1 MSSTDPGLDPDAADV
16 DAADAAAS
24 AVDGATD
31 DDLTGDTGTPGKT
44 GTDRSGGAGRSGLAA
59 GRSSRVGDRIF
70 ESLTTGSAVLIT
82 VFIAAIA
89 VFLIV
94 QAVPALAK
102 ERDGI
107 GAFFTHSGAWNLNYT
122 TNDGGWMEFG
132 IPNLFF
138 TTVLAS
144 ALALAIAMPVALGIA
159 IFLSNYCPKRLVR
172 PLGFMVDLLAA
183 VPSIVFG
190 IWGMQVLGPS
200 LGGIFEW
207 VHGWAGSFFLFQ
219 WDQQSSPAFST
230 SRNVFTGGVVL
241 AIMILPIIAAT
252 TREVFVQTPRGHIEA
267 ALALGATRWEVVR
280 MTVLPFGRSGY
291 VSGAMLGLGRALG
304 ETMALYMVI
313 ASAPGFRWSLF
324 DGGTTFATA
333 IANAAPEFNDDTK
346 AGAYIAAGLV
356 LFALTFIVNAAART
370 VVNNRK

>member
-1 MSSTDPGLDPDAADV
+1 MSTPLDETEKGQDATS
-16 DAADAAAS
+16 AAPATTGS
-24 AVDGATD
+24 VDGAS
-31 DDLTGDTGTPGKT
+31 GDG
-44 GTDRSGGAGRSGLAA
+44 SGLTTR
-59 GRSSRVGDRIF
+59 GGPRGIGDRIF
-70 ESLTTGSAVLIT
+70 SSLTTGSAVLIS
-82 VFIAAIA
+82 VIIAAIA
-89 VFLIV
+89 VFLFV

-107 GAFFTHSGAWNLNYT
+107 LSFLTYGDAWDLNYP
-122 TNDGGWMEFG
+122 TNDGGWMQFG

-138 TTVLAS
+138 TTVVVS
-144 ALALAIAMPVALGIA
+144 ALALLIAMPVALGIA

-172 PLGFMVDLLAA
+172 PLGFVVDLLAA

-190 IWGMQVLGPS
+190 IWGMQVLGPA

-207 VHGWAGSFFLFQ
+207 INSWAGGFFLFEHYAN
-219 WDQQSSPAFST
+219 SPAFST
-230 SRNVFTGGVVL
+230 SRNLFTGGVVL

-252 TREVFVQTPRGHIEA
+252 TREVFVQTPRGQIEA
-267 ALALGATRWEVVR
+267 ALALGATRWEVVKL
-280 MTVLPFGRSGY
+280 TVLPFGRSGY
-291 VSGAMLGLGRALG
+291 ISGAMLGLGRALG

-346 AGAYIAAGLV
+346 AGAYISAGLV
-356 LFALTFIVNAAART
+356 LFALTFIVNAAARA
-370 VVNNRK
+370 VVKNKQ